1 MGAGVARAVETFAA
15 WFLRSAS
22 AATNENDAKE
32 CSEKNVPP
40 VGFDSASLLET
51 ARLVV
56 DAALYR
62 GVLFSA
68 SRTPTAVASLTAV
81 ARLVAELAPWIGAPP
96 FSRVAFEAAR
106 DALREK
112 PFSRKAESDVTQS
125 ESRPTEDDSR
135 TGSVDP
141 VDPVDPTQSTQS
153 TQSRSRSNAWRLCC
167 CSARRARTPGT
178 TGRTPRRR
186 RAATP
191 TVSAETP
198 RARTMTRTTRSTRR
212 TVVSGVCSSRSH
224 TRLPTRRT
232 TRADSPRSFTG
243 ASATSA
249 PPPRVAATESA
260 LDASRLGDARATAL
274 AALSGLASRGVD
286 ALGADSPSDSTC
298 IPSVRDTHRRV
309 FVRMATFA
317 IRAAARATTD
327 GSREEENTKTEIAKT
342 RAGGA
347 ETLARTIA
355 AELAETRAAPAG
367 GLGAGLGDGARTSA
381 TLDGVVAAVTGNP
394 RAPAWARPCDGR
406 AREEQKNDDFDFEQ
420 TERNP
425 TETETETRVA
435 LADALTCA
443 ARVVVGIRDRAL
455 AEAFARATYPTLAAH
470 ASSRVTNDERE
481 TTNDERRATNDE
493 RKPPEASARAAC
505 FSTCAVAFA
514 LAATDVSRESAG
526 RDEGLGA
533 TKDSDEAR
541 AHGERCRH
549 IHKRA
554 ALAHARDL
562 AAAARARY
570 VTARRRRRRASPPPG
585 WPRRCSPPTTT
596 RWR

>member
-1 MGAGVARAVETFAA
+1 MLLRATRADA
-15 WFLRSAS
+15 WDDWA
-22 AATNENDAKE
+22 
-32 CSEKNVPP
+32 
-40 VGFDSASLLET
+40 DSASSSRRDADGFGRDAESANDDANDTKHAKDSSLGGLLLALT
-51 ARLVV
+51 HASSDAPDDAR
-56 DAALYR
+56 
-62 GVLFSA
+62 
-68 SRTPTAVASLTAV
+68 
-81 ARLVAELAPWIGAPP
+81 RLAAELHGRVSDIGA
-96 FSRVAFEAAR
+96 AA
-106 DALREK
+106 A
-112 PFSRKAESDVTQS
+112 
-125 ESRPTEDDSR
+125 
-135 TGSVDP
+135 
-141 VDPVDPTQSTQS
+141 
-153 TQSRSRSNAWRLCC
+153 
-167 CSARRARTPGT
+167 
-178 TGRTPRRR
+178 
-186 RAATP
+186 
-191 TVSAETP
+191 
-198 RARTMTRTTRSTRR
+198 
-212 TVVSGVCSSRSH
+212 
-224 TRLPTRRT
+224 
-232 TRADSPRSFTG
+232 
-243 ASATSA
+243 
-249 PPPRVAATESA
+249 RVAATESA

-317 IRAAARATTD
+317 IRAVARATTD

-381 TLDGVVAAVTGNP
+381 TLDGVVAAVTGDP

-406 AREEQKNDDFDFEQ
+406 AREEQKYDDFDFEQ

-562 AAAARARY
+562 AAAAARALRDGAAAPATR
-570 VTARRRRRRASPPPG
+570 VAAAGLATAMLAADDDALEVIARSGALDELRAALEVAARAEDVPPLADAARG
-585 WPRRCSPPTTT
+585 LLGAMGA
-596 RWR
+596 

>member
-1 MGAGVARAVETFAA
+1 MRADA
-15 WFLRSAS
+15 WDDWA
-22 AATNENDAKE
+22 
-32 CSEKNVPP
+32 
-40 VGFDSASLLET
+40 DSASSSRRDADGFGRDAESANDDANDTKHAKDSSLGGLLLALT
-51 ARLVV
+51 HTSSDAPDDAR
-56 DAALYR
+56 
-62 GVLFSA
+62 
-68 SRTPTAVASLTAV
+68 
-81 ARLVAELAPWIGAPP
+81 RLAAELHGRVSDIGA
-96 FSRVAFEAAR
+96 AA
-106 DALREK
+106 A
-112 PFSRKAESDVTQS
+112 
-125 ESRPTEDDSR
+125 
-135 TGSVDP
+135 
-141 VDPVDPTQSTQS
+141 
-153 TQSRSRSNAWRLCC
+153 
-167 CSARRARTPGT
+167 
-178 TGRTPRRR
+178 
-186 RAATP
+186 
-191 TVSAETP
+191 
-198 RARTMTRTTRSTRR
+198 
-212 TVVSGVCSSRSH
+212 
-224 TRLPTRRT
+224 
-232 TRADSPRSFTG
+232 
-243 ASATSA
+243 
-249 PPPRVAATESA
+249 RVAATESA

-286 ALGADSPSDSTC
+286 ALGADSPSERSGNATAH

-317 IRAAARATTD
+317 IRTAARATTD
-327 GSREEENTKTEIAKT
+327 GSHKEENTKTEIAKT

-381 TLDGVVAAVTGNP
+381 TLDGVVAAVTGDP

-481 TTNDERRATNDE
+481 TTRDERETTRDE

-514 LAATDVSRESAG
+514 LAATDVSSRETAG

-541 AHGERCRH
+541 AHGGDTCRH
-549 IHKRA
+549 VHKRA

-562 AAAARARY
+562 AAAAARALRDGAAAPATR
-570 VTARRRRRRASPPPG
+570 VAAAGLATAMLAADDDALEVIARSGALDELRAALEVAARAEDVPPLADAARG
-585 WPRRCSPPTTT
+585 LLGAMGA
-596 RWR
+596 